1 MVSAE
6 LFRQVPLF
14 AGLED
19 EDLGSLISVASR
31 RKYPKDGVIFF
42 EQDVGDAL
50 FMILSGRVKVT
61 ILSDDGR
68 EIILAML
75 SDSDFFGE
83 MSLLD
88 NEPRSA
94 TAIALQ
100 ETEMVVLHQRDFL
113 SIVEKRPRVLIN
125 LLSVL
130 SSRLRKA
137 NRQIGNLALHDVYG
151 RVARILPEMA
161 SEDGTRQP
169 DGRITFR
176 RPTHQEIANM
186 IGATRETVSRMIS
199 DLHRQGGE
207 RVRKSRAVSS
217 MSADLSSS
225 CGRALMLQRLNDQN
239 HYQVLEVSYEA
250 SADEIQSAYEVAR
263 DIYSH
268 DAFVSGSILSEHER
282 RGTFDRIAGAYQT
295 LIAEESRRLY
305 DKRLGLTESSNRRL
319 REPVSMHKPVEELV
333 GGTRELDDVPEIN
346 PAPARFEPRKCPIQL
361 EPSEQASG
369 EFLRKA
375 RETMGLE
382 LSTIS
387 EETKIGRSVLESI
400 ESERID
406 RLPAPVY
413 LRNFTRQIARCLGLD
428 EERVS
433 SSYMD
438 RIRQRSNN

>member
-6 LFRQVPLF
+6 AFRQVPLF

-19 EDLGSLISVASR
+19 EDLESLISVASR

-42 EQDVGDAL
+42 EHDVGDAL

-88 NEPRSA
+88 DEPRSA

-100 ETEMVVLHQRDFL
+100 ETEIVVLHQRDFL

-137 NRQIGNLALHDVYG
+137 NQQIGNLALHDVYG
-151 RVARILPEMA
+151 RVARILLEMA

-169 DGRITFR
+169 DGRVTFR

-199 DLHRQGGE
+199 DLHRQGYIEISGKN
-207 RVRKSRAVSS
+207 VIIQ
-217 MSADLSSS
+217 D
-225 CGRALMLQRLNDQN
+225 ALAK
-239 HYQVLEVSYEA
+239 E
-250 SADEIQSAYEVAR
+250 
-263 DIYSH
+263 
-268 DAFVSGSILSEHER
+268 F
-282 RGTFDRIAGAYQT
+282 
-295 LIAEESRRLY
+295 
-305 DKRLGLTESSNRRL
+305 
-319 REPVSMHKPVEELV
+319 
-333 GGTRELDDVPEIN
+333 
-346 PAPARFEPRKCPIQL
+346 AP
-361 EPSEQASG
+361 
-369 EFLRKA
+369 
-375 RETMGLE
+375 T
-382 LSTIS
+382 
-387 EETKIGRSVLESI
+387 
-400 ESERID
+400 
-406 RLPAPVY
+406 
-413 LRNFTRQIARCLGLD
+413 
-428 EERVS
+428 
-433 SSYMD
+433 
-438 RIRQRSNN
+438 